1 VAAYDARLPEG
12 DAGLIVEREAGAKP
26 RHEASGPVS
35 LIDSARSA
43 VSGNPAAKALNPD
56 PLAAVTSKAL
66 ALRLLA
72 RYPS

>member
-1 VAAYDARLPEG
+1 MAAYDARLPEG

-35 LIDSARSA
+35 LRSA

-56 PLAAVTSKAL
+56 RLAAVTSKAL